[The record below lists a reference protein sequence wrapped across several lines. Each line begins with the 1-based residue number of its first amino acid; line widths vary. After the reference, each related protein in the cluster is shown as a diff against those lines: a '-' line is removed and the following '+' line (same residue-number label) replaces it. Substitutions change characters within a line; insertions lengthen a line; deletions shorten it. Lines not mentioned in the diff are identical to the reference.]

1 MCLGNQIT
9 DKFCRLKLLAA
20 ALLLGAMASS
30 CGSAGSSDADTASSA
45 ELGRVSGALVG
56 SNGDQSTLANW
67 AVVLI
72 ERDTGITRV
81 AIVDSGGI
89 FHLNKVNVNRPAT
102 LVLLTADF
110 KLNSV
115 LAMSSPAAGTIRQF
129 FTPQTNLPKLVQRGQ
144 IMTFVSEET
153 LTISNDVAADA
164 DADLIPDGLDP
175 DALALRRVSRTN
187 LSKSMNLL
195 DGALNDFD
203 RDGVPDIK
211 DPDIDADG
219 IPNAF
224 DTDAD
229 GDGIPNVFDVDANGN
244 IINDATEAEGAQ
256 FFKEGLD
263 FIAVQVERAIEKV
276 GTVTSTITING
287 KLRDGV
293 TPLAVDVRGAPSLL
307 SGATVNNLTVN
318 AEGLPETISSAWDK
332 RLLDDGKSNDGAE
345 SDRVWA
351 RKVVLQ
357 TGKTPKTE
365 QVLFIRLA
373 FGDISAPW
381 FIEYPYTFP
390 DVTTKDIS
398 VTYDKTL
405 KRVTLVGSPYG
416 TQKSFSWYVDVIG
429 TIDEQ
434 EGVVHSSS
442 ELNGEDTTTYVL
454 PESTLESGGAY
465 KIRARAQA
473 KDKVPSFP
481 AYVVTSPSISITYE

>member
-1 MCLGNQIT
+1 MVQILC
-9 DKFCRLKLLAA
+9 KLRLLAA
-20 ALLLGAMASS
+20 MILFSVVAIS
-30 CGSAGSSDADTASSA
+30 CGSAGSSDAEYASSA
-45 ELGRVSGALVG
+45 ELGKVSGALVG

-89 FHLNKVNVNRPAT
+89 FHLNKVNMNRPAT

-115 LAMSSPAAGTIRQF
+115 LALSSPAAGTIRQF
-129 FTPQTNLPKLVQRGQ
+129 FTPQANLPKLVQRGQ
-144 IMTFVSEET
+144 IVTFVSEDS
-153 LTISNDVAADA
+153 LTISTDVAADA

-175 DALALRRVSRTN
+175 DALALRPRTRN
-187 LSKSMNLL
+187 GLKLVE
-195 DGALNDFD
+195 GALNDFD

-244 IINDATEAEGAQ
+244 IVNDATEAEGSQ
-256 FFKEGLD
+256 FFKEGLE

-276 GTVTSTITING
+276 GTVTSTVTVNG

-293 TPLAVDVRGAPSLL
+293 TPLAVDVRGAPSLF

-345 SDRVWA
+345 SDRVFA
-351 RKVVLQ
+351 RKVELQ

-416 TQKSFSWYVDVIG
+416 TQKSFTWYVDVIG

-454 PESTLESGGAY
+454 PDSTLESGGSY

-473 KDKVPSFP
+473 KDKVPSYP
-481 AYVVTSPSISITYE
+481 AYIVTSPSISITYE